1 MIKNIFKN
9 LIRNSSKVSLK
20 ENGENYT
27 KPNNSEKVHETSKN
41 KLKILKFAEKK
52 FDLSSLDNE
61 TKNIFELYEISN
73 LKIKFF
79 ENLLKNLKSDKDLRM
94 INLKEKLKN
103 EKSIK

>member
-1 MIKNIFKN
+1 MIKNIFKK

-20 ENGENYT
+20 ENLENYT

-73 LKIKFF
+73 IKIKFF
-79 ENLLKNLKSDKDLRM
+79 ENLLKNLKSDKDLKM
-94 INLKEKLKN
+94 IKLKEQLKN

>member
-1 MIKNIFKN
+1 MIKNIFKK

-20 ENGENYT
+20 ENRENYT

-79 ENLLKNLKSDKDLRM
+79 ENLLKNLKSDKDLKM
-94 INLKEKLKN
+94 IKLKEKLKN